1 MTMRSL
7 SISGKLP
14 DDELCDMK
22 PKKLVVIILAV
33 ITALESL
40 SIDLYLPAFAKISET
55 FRTVIGHVQLSLSL
69 FLAGFAIGQLF
80 WGPLSDRHGRK
91 PVLVSGLGIFVIST
105 VAIHFVGH
113 IALLWVCR
121 FLQAFGG
128 CAGIVMSRA
137 IVADLFSK
145 EETVKIFARQTQIS
159 GVAPIIAP
167 MVGSVLLGHWGW
179 QSIFTSLSVVGSVCL
194 LAVVVCIP
202 ESHMERGHVEQR
214 ALVKRVFANRQFV
227 IYTLVGAMAYSALM
241 IYISSAPF
249 LLIQKAG
256 LTEQQFSIAFGVN
269 SLALV
274 LAAVMTPRLMGRL
287 KAEVLV
293 VWAAVALTLCALG
306 SAMVL
311 GSPAGMLILLFL
323 SLIPVGILFPLTT
336 GLGLA
341 GVTDGKGTAAAFMG
355 CIQLTMSFL
364 CSGLVSI
371 LQHSSAMPMVWM
383 RTLVGIAAVMMAM
396 TGLRYMGNGRH
407 TYR

>member
-1 MTMRSL
+1 
-7 SISGKLP
+7 
-14 DDELCDMK
+14 MK
-22 PKKLVVIILAV
+22 PNKLVVVILAV

-40 SIDLYLPAFAKISET
+40 SIDLYLPAFTKIAET

-69 FLAGFAIGQLF
+69 FLAGFAIGQLC

-91 PVLVSGLGIFVIST
+91 PVLVSGLGIFVLST
-105 VAIHFVGH
+105 IAIHFVDH
-113 IALLWVCR
+113 IEWLWVCR

-145 EETVKIFARQTQIS
+145 EETVKIFASQTQIT

-167 MVGSVLLGHWGW
+167 MVGNVLLAHWGW
-179 QSIFTSLSVVGSVCL
+179 RSIFTSLSVVGGVCL
-194 LAVVVCIP
+194 LAVVLCIP
-202 ESHMERGHVEQR
+202 ETHIQREQVDQR
-214 ALVKRVFANRQFV
+214 ILVRRVFANRQFV
-227 IYTLVGAMAYSALM
+227 TYTLVGAMAYSALM

-249 LLIQKAG
+249 LLVERAG
-256 LTEQQFSIAFGVN
+256 LTEQQFSIVFGVN

-274 LAAVMTPRLMGRL
+274 LAAVMTPKIMGRV

-293 VWAAVALTLCALG
+293 LWAAVALTVCALG
-306 SAMVL
+306 AGIVL
-311 GSPAGMLILLFL
+311 GSPVGMMILLFL

-341 GVTDGKGTAAAFMG
+341 EITDGKGTAAACMG

-364 CSGLVSI
+364 CSGVVSV
-371 LQHSSAMPMVWM
+371 LQHGSAMPMVWM
-383 RTLVGIAAVMMAM
+383 RTLVGVVAVLMAM
-396 TGLRYMGNGRH
+396 TGVRYLGTSRH
-407 TYR
+407 TDM